1 MFIQEVKIPCQ
12 NRMIDGVF
20 YKPENRKRFPIWE
33 DIPDTQELWG
43 MLLGRKFF
51 ESIHDFDIHERTG
64 KFSKNVPILHG
75 AEDTVVPFSY
85 GEWAASRYP
94 NARIEIFQGEG
105 HGFSEY
111 GVRRMEGMTLY
122 FIHGRMR
129 QNRS

>member
-51 ESIHDFDIHERTG
+51 
-64 KFSKNVPILHG
+64 
-75 AEDTVVPFSY
+75 
-85 GEWAASRYP
+85 
-94 NARIEIFQGEG
+94 
-105 HGFSEY
+105 
-111 GVRRMEGMTLY
+111 
-122 FIHGRMR
+122 
-129 QNRS
+129 